1 MRYRHER
8 MIRARDERKAQRL
21 ERQQEVEAV
30 LRRSLTEAEGRLW
43 QVLSDAV
50 GRVV

>member
-1 MRYRHER
+1 MMQARHER
-8 MIRARDERKAQRL
+8 RERRL
-21 ERQQEVEAV
+21 ERQHEVEAV
-30 LRRSLTEAEGRLW
+30 LRSSVTEEEMHRW